1 MRPPPNTPCTHL
13 PVMPMFLTSTGLGTL
28 DHTEKAV
35 VRQYS
40 TLLPRLSSTW
50 KRGGGCWGG
59 RSGGAGSGGPTAGEG
74 VRTHGWGVEALTYL
88 PSPTTCSAS
97 LRSILSPRAGHKGP
111 WGLRQGTPP
120 PSHLLPPKLTL

>member
-59 RSGGAGSGGPTAGEG
+59 GGRGERGRVVPLLGRGFAPTGG
-74 VRTHGWGVEALTYL
+74 
-88 PSPTTCSAS
+88 
-97 LRSILSPRAGHKGP
+97 
-111 WGLRQGTPP
+111 GLR
-120 PSHLLPPKLTL
+120 H